1 MKYLKLFEEE
11 SNYQTFVD
19 NGEMVLPNVSYIE
32 ESDRCA
38 FNPVPKVT
46 LNYNCSE
53 DNSLAFSTGIDQIK
67 KLTINGV
74 NIELS
79 QIQAPYYFE
88 AAGEYTVE
96 VELLNKSFAR
106 MFTDDGNTSLT
117 SVAINSGVTS
127 IGASAFRGCSS
138 LTSVT
143 LPDSFTPLGIGTYAF
158 YGCSSLTSINV
169 PQNITTIAAYT
180 FYGCSSLTSIDIPNK
195 VGTIAAYVFYNCTS
209 LTSINISKKVRAIG
223 ESAFRGCSSLTSI
236 TIPDSVT
243 SIGTYAFQD
252 CTSLASI
259 TIPDRVTSIG
269 AYTFR
274 GCSSLTSITIP
285 NGVTTIGNY
294 AFRNCT
300 SLESITCNA
309 TVAPTV
315 AASTFQGIKQY
326 GSLHYPAGSDYSS
339 WLSTSSY
346 YLGYYYWNSIVAK
359 YNVTDTTTATTICG
373 NTSYFSQMIVDGTA
387 KALATTYEFTTTGEH
402 EVVFVLKNGTS
413 IGDYV
418 FNGCSSLTSINIPD
432 GVENIP
438 NYAFNGCSSLT
449 SITIPD
455 SVIAIGNNAFYGC
468 SSLTSINIPDSVMMI
483 GAYTFRGCSS
493 LTSINIPD
501 SVTFIGIYAF
511 YGCTSLVSLYIPNKV
526 TSIGNYTFYGC
537 SKLTSITIP
546 DSVTSIEAYAFR
558 GCSSLTSITIPN
570 SVTTIGNYAF
580 YGCTSLSSITC
591 NATVA
596 PTISN
601 TVFHSIKKYG
611 SLYYPKGS
619 DYSSWLSTNSY
630 FLGYYGWNKAIV
642 AKYNVTST
650 STATKICDDTSYF
663 SQMIVDG
670 TTKTLSTT
678 NTFTTTG
685 EHEVVFILNGT
696 TIGTDAFYAC
706 TTLTSI
712 TIPNGVTAIGS
723 YAFQNCSNLAS
734 IYIPAGVTTI
744 GEGAFDYCSK
754 LTSITIPDS
763 VTSIGAAAF
772 YYCSNLASIYIP
784 AGVTSIE
791 PSAFYYCSNLASIT
805 IPDSVTSIGTA
816 AFYHCD
822 SLTSIT
828 IPNGVTKIGD
838 NAFHLSNLASITIP
852 AGVTTIGTQAFAFCS
867 NLASITCNATVAPT
881 ISSDTFR
888 GVKQYGSLYYPAGSN
903 YSSWL
908 STSSYYLGYY
918 KWNKAIVAKY
928 NITSTTTSV
937 TICYQT
943 SSFSQILVDGTA
955 ITMSTGYKFATTG
968 EHEVVYILN
977 GTTIGNNA
985 FQYCVSMTSIDIPN
999 GVTTIGNY
1007 AFSTCTS
1014 LRSITIPN
1022 SVTSIG
1028 TNVFASCS
1036 KLSSITCNATVA
1048 PTITNT
1054 TFQGVKHYG
1063 SLHYPTGSDY
1073 SSWLSNS
1080 GYYLGYYEWNK
1091 AIVAKYNITSTTT
1104 ATKICNNTLS
1114 FSQIY
1119 VDGTAI
1125 TPATTYTFTTTGE
1138 HEVVYILNG
1147 TSIGIS
1153 AFYTCTTLTSIYIPD
1168 SVITI
1173 GNSVFYGCSKLASIT
1188 IPDSVTTIGASA
1200 FRGCTSLAS
1209 ITIPDSVTSI
1219 GTYAFGG
1226 CSFTSIN
1233 IPNGVTTIENYTF
1246 TACSKLTSITIPN
1259 SVTTIGTE
1267 AFNGCSSL
1275 ISITIPNSVT
1285 TIKNSAFNGCPKLA
1299 SITCIAAVAPTI
1311 TNTTFINAKK
1321 YGTLCVLIG
1330 SDYSS
1335 WLRGDS
1341 NYLGYYNWNLRYI

>member
-46 LNYNCSE
+46 LNYNCPN
-53 DNSLAFSTGIDQIK
+53 DNLLAFSTGIDQIK
-67 KLTINGV
+67 KLTIDGE
-74 NIELS
+74 NIELT
-79 QIQAPYYFE
+79 QIQAPYYFDTP
-88 AAGEYTVE
+88 GTHTVE
-96 VELLNKSFAR
+96 IELVNKSFAR

-143 LPDSFTPLGIGTYAF
+143 LPDSFTALGIGTYAF
-158 YGCSSLTSINV
+158 YGCSSLTSINI
-169 PQNITTIAAYT
+169 PKNITTITAYT

-195 VGTIAAYVFYNCTS
+195 VATIAAYVFYNCTS
-209 LTSINISKKVRAIG
+209 LTSINISKRVRVIG

-243 SIGTYAFQD
+243 SIGTYVFQD

-269 AYTFR
+269 AYAFR

-315 AASTFQGIKQY
+315 SASTFQGIKQY

-373 NTSYFSQMIVDGTA
+373 ATSSFSQIIVDGTA
-387 KALATTYEFTTTGEH
+387 ITKATTHTFTTTGEH
-402 EVVFVLKNGTS
+402 EVVYVLKNGTS

-455 SVIAIGNNAFYGC
+455 SVISIGNNAFYGC
-468 SSLTSINIPDSVMMI
+468 SSLTSITIPDNVLFI
-483 GAYTFRGCSS
+483 GSYTFRDCSS

-501 SVTFIGIYAF
+501 SVTFIGIYTF

-558 GCSSLTSITIPN
+558 GCSSLASITIPN

-619 DYSSWLSTNSY
+619 DYSSWLSTSSY
-630 FLGYYGWNKAIV
+630 YLGYYGWNKAIV

-650 STATKICDDTSYF
+650 ASNTTICYDKSTF
-663 SQMIVDG
+663 NQMIVDG
-670 TTKTLSTT
+670 TAKTLATSYK
-678 NTFTTTG
+678 FTTTG
-685 EHEVVFILNGT
+685 EHEVIFVLNST
-696 TIGTDAFYAC
+696 TIITETFYNC
-706 TTLTSI
+706 TALTSI
-712 TIPNGVTAIGS
+712 TIPNGVTSIGD

-744 GEGAFDYCSK
+744 GEGAFYKCTS

-763 VTSIGAAAF
+763 VTSIGTATF

-791 PSAFYYCSNLASIT
+791 PSAFYYCSKLTSIT

-828 IPNGVTKIGD
+828 IPDSVTTIGD

-852 AGVTTIGTQAFAFCS
+852 AGVTSIGTNAFCSCS

-888 GVKQYGSLYYPAGSN
+888 DVKKYGSLYYPAGSN

-918 KWNKAIVAKY
+918 KWNRAIVAKY
-928 NITSTTTSV
+928 NITSTTANS
-937 TICYQT
+937 TICYKS
-943 SSFSQILVDGTA
+943 SSFSQIFVDGTQ
-955 ITMSTGYKFATTG
+955 ITPSATGGAVSYTFSTTG
-968 EHEVVYILN
+968 EHEVVFILN
-977 GTTIGNNA
+977 GTTIA
-985 FQYCVSMTSIDIPN
+985 DYTFQYCTLMTSIDIPN
-999 GVTTIGNY
+999 CVTAIGN
-1007 AFSTCTS
+1007 
-1014 LRSITIPN
+1014 
-1022 SVTSIG
+1022 
-1028 TNVFASCS
+1028 NVFAYCS
-1036 KLSSITCNATVA
+1036 KLASITCNATVA
-1048 PTITNT
+1048 PTISNT
-1054 TFQGVKHYG
+1054 TFQNIKQYG
-1063 SLHYPTGSDY
+1063 SLRYPAGSDY
-1073 SSWLSNS
+1073 SSWLGNS
-1080 GYYLGYYEWNK
+1080 GYYLGYSNWNK
-1091 AIVAKYNITSTTT
+1091 TIVAKYNVTSTTS
-1104 ATKICNNTLS
+1104 ATKICNNTS
-1114 FSQIY
+1114 FSQMI

-1138 HEVVYILNG
+1138 HEVVYVLNG
-1147 TSIGIS
+1147 ASIGNT
-1153 AFYTCTTLTSIYIPD
+1153 AFMSSTTLTSIYIPD
-1168 SVITI
+1168 SVTSI
-1173 GNSVFYGCSKLASIT
+1173 GTDAFNGCSNLASIN
-1188 IPDSVTTIGASA
+1188 IPN
-1200 FRGCTSLAS
+1200 
-1209 ITIPDSVTSI
+1209 SVTSI
-1219 GTYAFGG
+1219 GAYAFYN
-1226 CSFTSIN
+1226 CTKLTSIT
-1233 IPNGVTTIENYTF
+1233 IPNGVTSIGAYAFYNCTKLTSLDIPNSVTF
-1246 TACSKLTSITIPN
+1246 IGIYAFAYCTKLTSITIPN
-1259 SVTTIGTE
+1259 SVTSIGSH
-1267 AFNGCSSL
+1267 AFYNCSGL

-1285 TIKNSAFNGCPKLA
+1285 SIGIYAFAYCAKLT
-1299 SITCIAAVAPTI
+1299 SITCIATVAPTI
-1311 TNTTFINAKK
+1311 YTNTFLSIKK

-1335 WLRGDS
+1335 WLS
-1341 NYLGYYNWNLRYI
+1341 TNSYYLGHYNCNLRYI

>member
-46 LNYNCSE
+46 LNYNCPN
-53 DNSLAFSTGIDQIK
+53 DNLLAFSTGIDQIK
-67 KLTINGV
+67 KLTIDGE
-74 NIELS
+74 NIELT
-79 QIQAPYYFE
+79 QIQAPYYFDTP
-88 AAGEYTVE
+88 GTHTVE
-96 VELLNKSFAR
+96 IELVNKSFAR

-143 LPDSFTPLGIGTYAF
+143 LPDSFTALGIGTYAF
-158 YGCSSLTSINV
+158 YGCSSLTSINI
-169 PQNITTIAAYT
+169 PKNITTITAYT

-195 VGTIAAYVFYNCTS
+195 VATIAAYVFYNCTS
-209 LTSINISKKVRAIG
+209 LTSINISKRVRVIG

-243 SIGTYAFQD
+243 SIGTYVFQD

-269 AYTFR
+269 AYAFR

-315 AASTFQGIKQY
+315 SASTFQGIKQY

-373 NTSYFSQMIVDGTA
+373 ATSSFSQMIVDGTA
-387 KALATTYEFTTTGEH
+387 KTLATSYKFTTTGEH
-402 EVVFVLKNGTS
+402 EVVYVLKNGTS

-455 SVIAIGNNAFYGC
+455 SVISIGNNAFYGC
-468 SSLTSINIPDSVMMI
+468 SSLTSITIPDNVLFI
-483 GAYTFRGCSS
+483 GSYTFRDCSS

-501 SVTFIGIYAF
+501 SVTFIGIYTF

-558 GCSSLTSITIPN
+558 GCSSLASITIPN
-570 SVTTIGNYAF
+570 SVTTIGTDAF

-619 DYSSWLSTNSY
+619 DYSSWLSTSSY
-630 FLGYYGWNKAIV
+630 YLGYYGWNKAIV

-650 STATKICDDTSYF
+650 TSATKICDDTSYF
-663 SQMIVDG
+663 SQ
-670 TTKTLSTT
+670 
-678 NTFTTTG
+678 
-685 EHEVVFILNGT
+685 
-696 TIGTDAFYAC
+696 
-706 TTLTSI
+706 
-712 TIPNGVTAIGS
+712 
-723 YAFQNCSNLAS
+723 
-734 IYIPAGVTTI
+734 
-744 GEGAFDYCSK
+744 
-754 LTSITIPDS
+754 
-763 VTSIGAAAF
+763 
-772 YYCSNLASIYIP
+772 
-784 AGVTSIE
+784 
-791 PSAFYYCSNLASIT
+791 
-805 IPDSVTSIGTA
+805 
-816 AFYHCD
+816 
-822 SLTSIT
+822 
-828 IPNGVTKIGD
+828 
-838 NAFHLSNLASITIP
+838 
-852 AGVTTIGTQAFAFCS
+852 
-867 NLASITCNATVAPT
+867 
-881 ISSDTFR
+881 
-888 GVKQYGSLYYPAGSN
+888 
-903 YSSWL
+903 
-908 STSSYYLGYY
+908 
-918 KWNKAIVAKY
+918 
-928 NITSTTTSV
+928 
-937 TICYQT
+937 
-943 SSFSQILVDGTA
+943 ILVDGT
-955 ITMSTGYKFATTG
+955 
-968 EHEVVYILN
+968 
-977 GTTIGNNA
+977 
-985 FQYCVSMTSIDIPN
+985 
-999 GVTTIGNY
+999 
-1007 AFSTCTS
+1007 
-1014 LRSITIPN
+1014 
-1022 SVTSIG
+1022 
-1028 TNVFASCS
+1028 
-1036 KLSSITCNATVA
+1036 
-1048 PTITNT
+1048 
-1054 TFQGVKHYG
+1054 VK
-1063 SLHYPTGSDY
+1063 
-1073 SSWLSNS
+1073 
-1080 GYYLGYYEWNK
+1080 
-1091 AIVAKYNITSTTT
+1091 A
-1104 ATKICNNTLS
+1104 
-1114 FSQIY
+1114 
-1119 VDGTAI
+1119 
-1125 TPATTYTFTTTGE
+1125 PATTYTFTTTGE
-1138 HEVVYILNG
+1138 HEVVYVLNG
-1147 TSIGIS
+1147 TTIEEDTFYNCSRLTSITIPNCVTEIGTY
-1153 AFYTCTTLTSIYIPD
+1153 AFQNCSSLASIYIPD
-1168 SVITI
+1168 SV
-1173 GNSVFYGCSKLASIT
+1173 
-1188 IPDSVTTIGASA
+1188 TTIKNYA
-1200 FRGCTSLAS
+1200 FQSCSSLAS

-1219 GTYAFGG
+1219 GNYTFYNCSKLSSITIPDSVTTIGNNVFYGCTSLTTITIPSGVTSMGNTVFNGCTSLSSITCNATVAPTISATTFQNIKQCGSLYYPAGSDYSSWLSTSSYYLGYYSWNKPTIVAKYNVTSTTANTSICFRTSSFSKMFVDGTSTSISLAYKFTTTGEHEVVFVLSGTSIGTSTFNG
-1226 CSFTSIN
+1226 CSSLTSIAIHDGVTTIESSAFEYCDSLTSITIPNGVTAIGGFAFSECEKLVSITCNATVAPTIAHTTFNGVKQYGSLYYPAGSDYSSWLSTNSYYLGYYNWNKAIVAKYNITSTTTTSKICNNTSSFSQMIVDGTTKTLATTYQFTTIGEHEVVFVLNGTYIGANAFNGCSLLTSITIPNDITSIGSSAFYNCSSLASINIPDSVTTIGTSAFYGCSKLTSIN
-1233 IPNGVTTIENYTF
+1233 IPNGVTSIGMYTF
-1246 TACSKLTSITIPN
+1246 YNCNKLTSIDIPNGVTSIGSSAFRSCSSLTSIDIPN
-1259 SVTTIGTE
+1259 SVTSIGTY
-1267 AFNGCSSL
+1267 AFASCSGL

-1285 TIKNSAFNGCPKLA
+1285 SIANYVFSGCTKLA
-1299 SITCIAAVAPTI
+1299 SITCLASVAPTI
-1311 TNTTFINAKK
+1311 YTNTFYNVKK

-1335 WLRGDS
+1335 WLS
-1341 NYLGYYNWNLRYI
+1341 ANSYYLGYYNWNLRYI